1 MKKLL
6 LGGSILLLV
15 FALGGCQLSN
25 SKSTNNTD
33 NADSATIQE
42 GNSANLDISA
52 PPVPPE
58 PTRPQ

>member
-15 FALGGCQLSN
+15 FALGGCQLSK
-25 SKSTNNTD
+25 SKNTSDTD
-33 NADSATIQE
+33 NADSAQIQ
-42 GNSANLDISA
+42 GGGSANLDISN